1 MKLNAT
7 MSVSKFRLLV
17 KETFNTE
24 IEVYTSKNNVAGENR
39 KIKALC
45 SKENADWPLD
55 INANSIQDLISMLK
69 RKLGLSI
76 SEVENNSEKIKSI
89 KSKDVEVKKFTIK
102 ISGRISKYYFGKL
115 KEAISKEID
124 VAITLS
130 KSTEVVTDP
139 MVFNGEINNT
149 QDFLQF
155 FLCNTLENA
164 IQDRKNFRKRVS
176 MKDLEELCPQLYGIF
191 IDIENR
197 NWNHFQLYEALFDS
211 TPFKEKSL
219 QPGFIS
225 FFEPDA
231 KIQIMDSVN
240 NIILEEITLKDF
252 SSTAM
257 EVYPPEAKV
266 DKELNAINT
275 VKKLSKNL
283 KKTFSLEYDEE
294 NVICLNKSNSIFISS
309 SIITVNK
316 KFTEDREKALTIEHD
331 DFIDYLFT
339 VEDDE
344 FSFEKLVFISYS
356 SSQDFRESSLPTVF
370 NYMFYDDKLIIP
382 EEKWYR
388 DKGIT
393 LSYENNY
400 QDINFLLYS

>member
-1 MKLNAT
+1 MKINAT
-7 MSVSKFRLLV
+7 MSVSEFRQLV
-17 KETFNTE
+17 KEKFNSE

-45 SKENADWPLD
+45 TKENTEWPVE
-55 INANSIQDLISMLK
+55 INTNSIQDLISMLK

-76 SEVENNSEKIKSI
+76 SEIENNSKNIKST
-89 KSKDVEVKKFTIK
+89 KLKDVEVKRFTIK

-115 KEAISKEID
+115 KESILKEINLAITISKSSE
-124 VAITLS
+124 
-130 KSTEVVTDP
+130 EVTDP

-164 IQDRKNFRKRVS
+164 IQDRQNFRKRVS
-176 MKDLEELCPQLYGIF
+176 MKDLEELCPQLYEIF
-191 IDIENR
+191 IDIENE
-197 NWNHFQLYEALFDS
+197 NWNHFQLYEALFD
-211 TPFKEKSL
+211 TIPFKEKSL
-219 QPGFIS
+219 QSGFIS

-231 KIQIMDSVN
+231 KIQILDSAN
-240 NIILEEITLKDF
+240 NIILEEMTLNDF
-252 SSTAM
+252 SSTAL

-266 DKELNAINT
+266 DKELNAIKT
-275 VKKLSKNL
+275 VKKLSKKI
-283 KKTFSLEYDEE
+283 KKDFSLEYDEE
-294 NVICLNKSNSIFISS
+294 NVISLNKNNSIFLSS

-316 KFTEDREKALTIEHD
+316 EFTDEREKSVTIEHD

-339 VEDDE
+339 IEDDQ

-393 LSYENNY
+393 LNYENNY